1 MRTWPRIALVS
12 CLLAGHA
19 AQARPTR
26 YLRFS
31 ELFHEADR
39 VVMARP
45 VANRLTKR
53 ATLPDISQCG
63 ADGGCQPVIAQ
74 GVDTEFAVI
83 ASLKGGAVGSL
94 VFEHFVEPPN
104 QAPSLNA
111 PMRVAFDPT
120 KSDQYLLFLKCDASN
135 RCVAATGQIDPYGSV
150 YESSTVNAA
159 ICNEVQ
165 WALERHR
172 QTSGLYPTSLDE
184 LLESRERPNSLGPSA
199 QLTWE
204 YKRTQTGYRLHLSSV
219 APWEPRETEVTE
231 SSPRAGVPH
240 FK

>member
-1 MRTWPRIALVS
+1 MRTWTRIAVAS

-26 YLRFS
+26 YLKFV
-31 ELFHEADR
+31 ELFREADR

-45 VANRLTKR
+45 VSNRLTKR
-53 ATLPDISQCG
+53 ATLPEISQCE
-63 ADGGCQPVIAQ
+63 ADGGCHPVLAQ
-74 GVDTEFAVI
+74 GVDTGFAVV
-83 ASLKGGAVGSL
+83 ASLKGGAIGSL

-104 QAPSLNA
+104 PAPSLNA
-111 PMRVAFDPT
+111 PMLVAFDP
-120 KSDQYLLFLKCDASN
+120 SRSGEYLLFLKCDASN
-135 RCVAATGQIDPYGSV
+135 RCVAATGQVDPYGSV

-172 QTSGLYPTSLDE
+172 QTSGLYPSSLDE
-184 LLESRERPNSLGPSA
+184 LPESGERPASLGASA
-199 QLTWE
+199 QLRWE